1 MLFKG
6 ACVNPVLIV
15 NSNDKNVADANAARN
30 VDDLKEALK
39 KLQDKKHELE
49 QQVRDKEASVE
60 RGQKR
65 IEQRLSNIV
74 ALKREI
80 KFVAVF
86 TKMMVSRM
94 SSGLPS
100 SSI

>member
-1 MLFKG
+1 M
-6 ACVNPVLIV
+6 
-15 NSNDKNVADANAARN
+15 ADANAARN

-65 IEQRLSNIV
+65 IEQSLSNIV

>member
-1 MLFKG
+1 M
-6 ACVNPVLIV
+6 
-15 NSNDKNVADANAARN
+15 ADANAARN